1 MKTIQH
7 LNLKDAK
14 RLMGKWIEQEG
25 SDIQYDDPW
34 KIIGQFMDY
43 LYEHDFELVIE
54 GNLWNTIFPRSKL

>member
-1 MKTIQH
+1 
-7 LNLKDAK
+7 
-14 RLMGKWIEQEG
+14 MGKWIEQEG